1 MANILSI
8 ESAVSGFSVA
18 VHRAG
23 VLSSSVELLNER
35 VASSQL
41 TTAITQAVGFSELE
55 LSDLD
60 AIAVSE
66 GPGSYTGLR
75 IGVSTAKGLCVA
87 LDLPLISVS
96 TLELMCYGL
105 NLPHSEKLQLCPLI
119 DARRMEVYTALFDP
133 NTKER
138 LEEIS
143 AKIVDENTFKEILL
157 DNNVLF
163 FGNGAEKLKAL
174 YENSNNAL
182 FLPEVHRPAA
192 KDMGIIA
199 WRNFENKEF
208 QPLVE
213 FEPQYLKPYFATT
226 PKNQL
231 SPQ

>member
-18 VHRAG
+18 VHREG

-41 TTAITQAVGFSELE
+41 TTAIKQAVGFSELE
-55 LSDLD
+55 LDDLN
-60 AIAVSE
+60 AVAVSE

-87 LDLPLISVS
+87 LDLPLISAS

-105 NLPHSEKLQLCPLI
+105 NLPHVEELILCPLI
-119 DARRMEVYTALFDP
+119 DARRMEVYTALFDSK
-133 NTKER
+133 TKEC
-138 LEEIS
+138 LEEVS
-143 AKIVDENTFKEILL
+143 AKIVDEYTFKEILL
-157 DNNVLF
+157 DNKVLF
-163 FGNGAEKLKAL
+163 FGNGAEKIKIL
-174 YENSNNAL
+174 YENSSNAS
-182 FLPEVHRPAA
+182 FLPEVYRPAA
-192 KDMGIIA
+192 KDMGTIA
-199 WRNFENKEF
+199 WRSFENKEF

>member
-18 VHRAG
+18 VHREG

-41 TTAITQAVGFSELE
+41 TTAITQAVGFSELQIN
-55 LSDLD
+55 DLD
-60 AIAVSE
+60 AVAVSE

-105 NLPHSEKLQLCPLI
+105 NLPHVEKMILCPLI
-119 DARRMEVYTALFDP
+119 DARRMEVYTALFDLR
-133 NTKER
+133 TKEC
-138 LEEIS
+138 LEEVS

-157 DNNVLF
+157 DNKVLF
-163 FGNGAEKLKAL
+163 FGNGAEKIKAW
-174 YENSNNAL
+174 YGSSSNTL

-192 KDMGIIA
+192 KDMGVIA
-199 WRNFENKEF
+199 WRNFENKAF

>member
-87 LDLPLISVS
+87 LDLPLISVG

-119 DARRMEVYTALFDP
+119 DARRMEVYTALFDFK
-133 NTKER
+133 TKER
-138 LEEIS
+138 LEEVS
-143 AKIVDENTFKEILL
+143 AKIIDENTFKEILL
-157 DNNVLF
+157 DDKVLF
-163 FGNGAEKLKAL
+163 FGNGAEKIKVL
-174 YENSNNAL
+174 YENSKNAL
-182 FLPEVHRPAA
+182 FLSEVHRPAA

-208 QPLVE
+208 QPLAE